1 MAKIELDLAG
11 VLNYLAANPS
21 KSQLWGADWAANMA
35 WPAINGHGIQAATLT
50 TTGRPMLSLVA
61 ALNAKA
67 GTTNQALNAV
77 CNTLAGTKN
86 LEADLALRVYAG
98 IA

>member
-1 MAKIELDLAG
+1 MATIQLDLAG
-11 VLNYLAANPS
+11 VLNYLAANPGT
-21 KSQLWGADWAANMA
+21 QLWGADWAANMA

-67 GTTNQALNAV
+67 GTTGQALNGV
-77 CNTLAGTKN
+77 CNTLAGTTG

>member
-1 MAKIELDLAG
+1 MATIQLDLAG
-11 VLNYLAANPS
+11 VLNLLAANPGAT
-21 KSQLWGADWAANMA
+21 LWGGDWAANMA

-50 TTGRPMLSLVA
+50 PAGRPMLSMVA

-67 GTTNQALNAV
+67 GTTGQGLNAV
-77 CNTLAGTKN
+77 CNTLAGTSGF
-86 LEADLALRVYAG
+86 EADLALRIYAG